1 VLALLYFPILPLAM
15 SATGDSLEFKFF
27 VPFVPKEAT
36 ILGSLSLFIVSVL
49 PLIIIVIGIGKAKN
63 RLVSLWLIS
72 SLVAAHVIGR
82 VLDVV
87 NLRSLN
93 LPDENTISL
102 LKIIFPNPFK
112 HLESLQITLK
122 YDFLEGLTIILYKIY
137 EIISYFNMV
146 IPILALIYIL
156 LVHKDNENNRIP
168 IDTAMYQYE
177 SNKQISTEKDSQSTM
192 IGKHNMSY
200 ANNKWIARIPGQP
213 ESQVDTATLQMW
225 ARAGIIRP
233 DTSIVDASTGMSYS
247 ASQIPMV
254 FSTKSYV
261 TAILL
266 SFFLG
271 AFGVDRFYLG
281 QVGLGIAK
289 LLTLGGCGIW
299 ALIDFILIVL
309 RKVTDAQ
316 GNPLA

>member
-1 VLALLYFPILPLAM
+1 V
-15 SATGDSLEFKFF
+15 
-27 VPFVPKEAT
+27 
-36 ILGSLSLFIVSVL
+36 
-49 PLIIIVIGIGKAKN
+49 
-63 RLVSLWLIS
+63 
-72 SLVAAHVIGR
+72 
-82 VLDVV
+82 
-87 NLRSLN
+87 
-93 LPDENTISL
+93 EN
-102 LKIIFPNPFK
+102 
-112 HLESLQITLK
+112 
-122 YDFLEGLTIILYKIY
+122 
-137 EIISYFNMV
+137 
-146 IPILALIYIL
+146 
-156 LVHKDNENNRIP
+156 
-168 IDTAMYQYE
+168 
-177 SNKQISTEKDSQSTM
+177 
-192 IGKHNMSY
+192 
-200 ANNKWIARIPGQP
+200 ANAKWIARIPGQP

-247 ASQIPMV
+247 ASQIPLV